1 MQPKSACRLWA
12 DPVPAAL
19 AAIRSALAIGIT
31 AAIWFVTAW
40 PDGPT
45 AVVVAA
51 VLCVLLAPIEEPDKV
66 VVACA
71 ATHAVIAGAALKE
84 VAEG

>member
-1 MQPKSACRLWA
+1 LIAQHEILSVFHRKCGFGISERESI
-12 DPVPAAL
+12 AL
-19 AAIRSALAIGIT
+19 GIT
-31 AAIWFVTAW
+31 SAIWFVTAW

-66 VVACA
+66 VVAQYERRSKLSPY
-71 ATHAVIAGAALKE
+71 VP
-84 VAEG
+84 